1 MRVRIKMHWF
11 RCLLLLAFCGLA
23 ACHTARQTATMVKEK
38 TLIAEY
44 ANDWLRYWV
53 YLLPGDNS
61 ELAGKQK
68 ENLRLSIMVVNMKDN
83 TSPLRKR
90 CTNLDEYNQYYEYL
104 LNSCKNDIVVRDGK
118 KELYPVYYAFENN
131 YDAFPFETI
140 NIGFEYDL
148 RKKGLSSL
156 HKLQLI
162 YTDKV
167 FSQAVINCKLNN
179 PNK

>member
-1 MRVRIKMHWF
+1 MRARIKMHRF
-11 RCLLLLAFCGLA
+11 RYLLLLVFGGLA
-23 ACHTARQTATMVKEK
+23 ACHTGRQATTVVKEK

-44 ANDWLRYWV
+44 ANGWLHYKV
-53 YLLPGDNS
+53 YLLPGS
-61 ELAGKQK
+61 SAGLTGKQK
-68 ENLRLSIMVVNMKDN
+68 ENLTLSIMVVNIKDN

-90 CTNLDEYNQYYEYL
+90 CTSLDEYNHYYEYL
-104 LNSCKNDIVVRDGK
+104 LNSCKDDIVVRDGK

-167 FSQAVINCKLNN
+167 FSQAVVNCKLNN